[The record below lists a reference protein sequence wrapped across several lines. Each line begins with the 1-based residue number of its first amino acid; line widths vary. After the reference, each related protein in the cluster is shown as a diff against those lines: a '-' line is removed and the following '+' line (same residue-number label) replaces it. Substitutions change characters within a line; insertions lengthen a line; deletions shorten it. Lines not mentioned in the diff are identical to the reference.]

1 MEERPNLTHD
11 NRQRIENL
19 HQRFRHAQK
28 HFEENRLK
36 TLSPANT
43 NQVFDNV
50 DVLIKHL
57 REIEE
62 QIRANAIQPLND
74 YERLIPD
81 CQVKLQVSSCD
92 LSIQIQISNECEHL
106 EIRSCLF
113 DYIRQKRKLGLVERK
128 CQRQIVRTTNDL
140 IE

>member
-28 HFEENRLK
+28 SFEENRLK
-36 TLSPANT
+36 TFSPANT
-43 NQVFDNV
+43 NQVIENV

-62 QIRANAIQPLND
+62 QIRANAIQPLHD
-74 YERLIPD
+74 YERLISD
-81 CQVKLQVSSCD
+81 CQVKLQISSYD
-92 LSIQIQISNECEHL
+92 LSIQIQI
-106 EIRSCLF
+106 
-113 DYIRQKRKLGLVERK
+113 
-128 CQRQIVRTTNDL
+128 
-140 IE
+140 